1 MSSQTKIIKDIMSTY
16 NSILENKNVLEA
28 SDVYDNVDFKDGVV
42 KGSYPSR
49 DTINVALL
57 QDIEKAAKMAGVQV
71 DITTAISGHESL
83 PSRHPSG
90 NAVDISMIN
99 GKAVSPSNSA
109 DANKLV
115 QALVSMGYTKNQ
127 EGSANPK
134 AVLTFGVKGHDNHVH
149 VSNTTSSTSQS
160 PKNTD
165 TSKTSSSSLDTTSG
179 EETTTTDTG
188 GSKSGEFARQIGK
201 SLLNAIG
208 INESKFYSSFGKNH
222 SLRGGEIILPKESN
236 STVKS
241 PVDGV
246 IAHTSHRSNCD
257 DPLTIKIKLDDE
269 TLLLSYC
276 GLESAGFRTGD
287 KVNKGDVL
295 GKSDTDVR
303 VTLTT
308 LKGDRPYIGTNKETG
323 ANKRITSPTVKPKL
337 TKYYDDST
345 NEYSKLLRKGYHDL
359 KQNLFKYEPKNKV
372 QENIDRIKGLLK

>member
-1 MSSQTKIIKDIMSTY
+1 MSTY
-16 NSILENKNVLEA
+16 ESILENRNVLEA
-28 SDVYDNVDFKDGVV
+28 ADVYDNVDFKDGVV
-42 KGSYPSR
+42 KGSYPSK

-90 NAVDISMIN
+90 NAVDISRIN
-99 GKAVSPSNSA
+99 GKAVSPSNNT

-149 VSNTTSSTSQS
+149 VSNTTSSTSQQ
-160 PKNTD
+160 PTG
-165 TSKTSSSSLDTTSG
+165 TSGTTSDTTSG
-179 EETTTTDTG
+179 EETTTNTG

-201 SLLNAIG
+201 SLLGAIG

-222 SLRGGEIILPKESN
+222 SLRGGEIILPKEFN

-241 PVDGV
+241 PVNGV
-246 IAHTSHRSNCD
+246 ISHTSNRSNCD
-257 DPLTIKIKLDDE
+257 DPLIIKVRLDDE

-276 GLESAGFRTGD
+276 GLESTGLRIGD
-287 KVNKGDVL
+287 RVSKGDVL
-295 GKSDTDVR
+295 GRSDSDIR
-303 VTLTT
+303 ITLTT
-308 LKGDRPYIGTNKETG
+308 LNGRRQYIDINKETDTNKEIG
-323 ANKRITSPTVKPKL
+323 GDKNDDD
-337 TKYYDDST
+337 KYSDDST
-345 NEYSKLLRKGYHDL
+345 NEYSKLLRKGYHNL
-359 KQNLFKYEPKNKV
+359 KKNLFKREPKDKI
-372 QENIDRIKGLLK
+372 QENINRIKGLLK